1 MRSVFFLVGSIVA
14 VAACAWLLGLHALA
28 SAGFALTF
36 WLVLLSARVYLLADD
51 LRRINLAIGA
61 TFPGNE
67 NGQLLAALLLVGI
80 YDQLSPAARKRIPQ
94 RLYLWAVEV
103 VAAQAAQPVDLT
115 ASARQLPPDPPLAP

>member
-1 MRSVFFLVGSIVA
+1 MNRTPADVAQAGSAAGADATDYRFF
-14 VAACAWLLGLHALA
+14 
-28 SAGFALTF
+28 
-36 WLVLLSARVYLLADD
+36 ADRD
-51 LRRINLAIGA
+51 A
-61 TFPGNE
+61 
-67 NGQLLAALLLVGI
+67 LVGI